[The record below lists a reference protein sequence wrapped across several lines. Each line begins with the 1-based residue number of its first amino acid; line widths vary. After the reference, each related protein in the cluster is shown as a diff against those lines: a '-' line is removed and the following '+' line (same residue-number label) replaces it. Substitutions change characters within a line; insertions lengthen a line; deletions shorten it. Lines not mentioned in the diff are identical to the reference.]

1 MCLSV
6 SSELKSK
13 PLDNR
18 VGGLGI
24 GNNIFQRVLKGQ
36 GMGVDLGAG
45 GLRERSQSQALA
57 PALPETC

>member
-6 SSELKSK
+6 SSEPKSK

-36 GMGVDLGAG
+36 GMGVDLGG
-45 GLRERSQSQALA
+45 GG
-57 PALPETC
+57 